1 MSVPD
6 HIPDVDL
13 NEFEPSPDVL
23 TRRAKYLHS
32 TIDRFWQR
40 WRKEYLVELRESHRQ
55 CGTNSKA
62 PQVSV
67 GDVVI
72 IHSDDQPRGMWSLGL
87 VESCSLETMV
97 KPGELFWKGK
107 KGQALA
113 PTSSEALSIRDA
125 VPEQKFHH

>member
-1 MSVPD
+1 MHVPD

-13 NEFEPSPDVL
+13 NEFEPSPNVL

-40 WRKEYLVELRESHRQ
+40 WRKEYLVELRECHRQ
-55 CGTNSKA
+55 RGTNSKG

-72 IHSDDQPRGMWSLGL
+72 IHSAERN
-87 VESCSLETMV
+87 VESWTGGMAAR
-97 KPGELFWKGK
+97 WK
-107 KGQALA
+107 
-113 PTSSEALSIRDA
+113 RW
-125 VPEQKFHH
+125 